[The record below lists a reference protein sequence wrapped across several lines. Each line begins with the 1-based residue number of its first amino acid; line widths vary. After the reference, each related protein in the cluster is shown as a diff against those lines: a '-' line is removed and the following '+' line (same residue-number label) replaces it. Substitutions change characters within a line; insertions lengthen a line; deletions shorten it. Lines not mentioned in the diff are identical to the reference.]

1 MKVFARGHI
10 QSQNDSPYFEELIL
24 HTKVSCFCSQRGPTQ
39 DVVLCTAVSFLYQ
52 PKSQAGGEGIFVL
65 AEYNTNPCMVF

>member
-10 QSQNDSPYFEELIL
+10 QSQNGSPHFEELIL
-24 HTKVSCFCSQRGPTQ
+24 HTKISCFCSQSGQTQ

-52 PKSQAGGEGIFVL
+52 TKEPSRR
-65 AEYNTNPCMVF
+65 